1 MQSSLPLAQLLP
13 NVIAIARKASKA
25 VMEVYERDEI
35 AVTQK
40 SDDSPLTAAD
50 TAANATIIDGLR
62 QLSPI
67 LPIISEE
74 SLKHAADRHT
84 SPAVWIVD
92 PVDGTKEFIKRTGE
106 FTVNIALV
114 ENGQPVLGVVVAPA
128 IDTLYYG
135 ASGLGAFKQI
145 GTASAQALTK
155 QPPRTDPIVA
165 ISASHPSPETT
176 DWMAR
181 HGFTQTKVAG
191 SSLKICYVADGTVDV
206 YPRLGPQSEWDI
218 AAGDAVLRA
227 AGGSLTVFDTSEP
240 MIYNKKDMLTPY
252 YIATLGLDL

>member
-1 MQSSLPLAQLLP
+1 MQSSLPLADLLP
-13 NVIAIARKASKA
+13 AVITIAKEASKA

-50 TAANATIIDGLR
+50 TAANAIIIDGLR
-62 QLSPI
+62 RLSPI

-74 SLKHAADRHT
+74 SLKHAADRQ
-84 SPAVWIVD
+84 SSNAVWIVD

-114 ENGQPVLGVVVAPA
+114 ENGVPVLGVVSAPA
-128 IDTLYYG
+128 VDTLFYG
-135 ASGLGAFKQI
+135 AAGIGAYKQI
-145 GTASAQALTK
+145 GDGPVFELTK
-155 QPPRTDPIVA
+155 REPRKDPIVA
-165 ISASHPSPETT
+165 ISASHPSDETAA
-176 DWMAR
+176 WMAE

-227 AGGSLTVFDTSEP
+227 AGGKLTVYETGEP
-240 MIYNKKDMLTPY
+240 MTYNKDEMLTPF
-252 YIATLGLDL
+252 YIATLGLDV